1 MKVFAY
7 IAFSLALIT
16 SCTEQYNIAGISSVR
31 SLDGRMLYLRVNQGN
46 DGVRVVNI
54 DSCEVV
60 HGRFSFYNNLDT
72 IMMAQLFMG
81 NESFMPLVLESGDIN
96 VRVDHVGQRV
106 SGGPLNDRLYKFV
119 EKKNRLEN
127 KMWELDQKCLRM
139 MHEGHSPD
147 AIRRIIS
154 PKAKKIAK
162 QVEALETKFIKDNYD
177 NPLGPGCFMLLFGQ
191 YPLPVMTDQI
201 RNIIKTASPAFLQN
215 PFVNSY
221 LRRVRLN
228 SYRRFEYELED
239 GDDFY

>member
-1 MKVFAY
+1 
-7 IAFSLALIT
+7 
-16 SCTEQYNIAGISSVR
+16 
-31 SLDGRMLYLRVNQGN
+31 
-46 DGVRVVNI
+46 
-54 DSCEVV
+54 
-60 HGRFSFYNNLDT
+60 
-72 IMMAQLFMG
+72 
-81 NESFMPLVLESGDIN
+81 
-96 VRVDHVGQRV
+96 
-106 SGGPLNDRLYKFV
+106 
-119 EKKNRLEN
+119 
-127 KMWELDQKCLRM
+127 MWELDQKCLRM

-221 LRRVRLN
+221 LRRARLN